1 MEHESQVLRKNL
13 PAQMALDG
21 FDANFGKTL
30 NNLAQ
35 IMKGVSVGNCFF
47 NLFMS

>member
-13 PAQMALDG
+13 PPQMALDG

-30 NNLAQ
+30 YNLVQ
-35 IMKGVSVGNCFF
+35 IIKGVSVGNFF
-47 NLFMS
+47 LNLLMS